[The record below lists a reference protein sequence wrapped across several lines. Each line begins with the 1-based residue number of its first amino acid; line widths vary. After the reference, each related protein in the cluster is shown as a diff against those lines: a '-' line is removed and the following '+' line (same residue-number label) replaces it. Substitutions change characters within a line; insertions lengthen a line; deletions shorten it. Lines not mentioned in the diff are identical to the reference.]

1 MLISVFLLCPLLLLL
16 LLLPQ
21 QVSFSSAQVS
31 VCAISLF
38 YRRSFFP
45 PVLRKALYLLF
56 LFFHYRSYSLSYQA
70 NSSWYGNVCN
80 HMCGICRLILFCKTC
95 IFYLFQYYEEKFFP
109 LIYSKPI
116 PEIASML

>member
-45 PVLRKALYLLF
+45 PVFRKAFYLLF
-56 LFFHYRSYSLSYQA
+56 LFFPLSLLFFVL
-70 NSSWYGNVCN
+70 SSQYFLVWQCLQSHVWHLQTDSLLQNL
-80 HMCGICRLILFCKTC
+80 HLLFVSV
-95 IFYLFQYYEEKFFP
+95 L
-109 LIYSKPI
+109 
-116 PEIASML
+116 